1 MYKKK
6 IYSNFFPHPHQN
18 ATRVLGPA
26 YSFLSRFNDSLHLK
40 TISWAPPQPP
50 VVTTTTV
57 PLSLLY
63 NIIIIY
69 KSITVIL
76 STYISNICTHEA
88 EAYILLLYN
97 YYNYCYRC
105 YTHTTTI
112 L

>member
-50 VVTTTTV
+50 VVTTTAV
-57 PLSLLY
+57 AAVQY
-63 NIIIIY
+63 N
-69 KSITVIL
+69 
-76 STYISNICTHEA
+76 NI
-88 EAYILLLYN
+88 
-97 YYNYCYRC
+97 
-105 YTHTTTI
+105 
-112 L
+112 